1 MGRKSETWKGDEFRP
16 SSIALGDHSLR
27 SDKWVSDENYVEK
40 IQPNEQSSENI
51 TVNFCR
57 GDRTVLSL
65 GSKLVLC
72 CTKCTY
78 SQLWSY
84 KQNVETKIAES
95 LDENN
100 AKLMKDPRYV
110 EIHVQGENKHN
121 NEEELQPKFLFR
133 SIWLQNIV
141 KNQFYGFDFVHFQ
154 KKKLV
159 IIFFVNIKAIRII
172 SVFQLGFQNQIL
184 KRKIEK
190 IVQIHQCQDVRK
202 DPMN

>member
-1 MGRKSETWKGDEFRP
+1 
-16 SSIALGDHSLR
+16 
-27 SDKWVSDENYVEK
+27 
-40 IQPNEQSSENI
+40 
-51 TVNFCR
+51 
-57 GDRTVLSL
+57 
-65 GSKLVLC
+65 
-72 CTKCTY
+72 
-78 SQLWSY
+78 
-84 KQNVETKIAES
+84 
-95 LDENN
+95 
-100 AKLMKDPRYV
+100 MKDPRYV